1 MRTKKRAKQV
11 GFFGKLLAML
21 PVSCVLLYPIY
32 LAAQLDTVYETYAS
46 PELPEAFD
54 GLKIAFVSDIHSG
67 SLFKEKR
74 VRDLV
79 KRVNDLG
86 ADIILLGGD
95 YGEDSAGAMDFFELR
110 PAFQAK
116 IAVLATVGNHDRTL
130 PESNFPKLLRL
141 IKRENIIPAV
151 NDAWMLKKDG
161 KTLAF
166 ASTDDFYNG
175 IPSLRK
181 VERLCRN
188 ADFTVFFP
196 HSPDLLPLTYTL
208 SEKSF
213 FQLAVCGHTHGGQ
226 VSILGHA
233 IKSSS
238 DYGDRFLS
246 GWYRENGADILVSNG
261 VGTSG
266 LPVRLGAR
274 PQIHLIT
281 LKMSET
287 DHSTVAR
294 RISKGSN

>member
-1 MRTKKRAKQV
+1 MRNKKRAKQV

-21 PVSCVLLYPIY
+21 PVSCVLLYPVY

-54 GLKIAFVSDIHSG
+54 GLRIAFVSDIHSG

-74 VRDLV
+74 VRELV
-79 KRVNDLG
+79 KRVNDLD
-86 ADIILLGGD
+86 ADVILLGGD
-95 YGEDSAGAMDFFELR
+95 YGEDSAGAIRFFECHPGFR
-110 PAFQAK
+110 AK
-116 IAVLATVGNHDRTL
+116 LAVLGTVGNHDRTL
-130 PESNFPKLLRL
+130 PESNFPKLLQL
-141 IKRENIIPAV
+141 LKQENIISVV
-151 NDAWMLKKDG
+151 NDAWVLKKGG

-175 IPSLRK
+175 LPCLRK
-181 VERLCRN
+181 VERLCRK

-261 VGTSG
+261 VGTSS

-281 LKMSET
+281 LKTSREEQ
-287 DHSTVAR
+287 SSVNR
-294 RISKGSN
+294 QISKGSN